1 MQQEQA
7 HQDPELTT
15 ILEGKRT
22 QRPNLTQ
29 PSLEYQGVEL
39 DEWQFC
45 LVFFISFKS
54 GTKFS

>member
-39 DEWQFC
+39 DKRQFC
-45 LVFFISFKS
+45 LVSFL
-54 GTKFS
+54 